1 MSRLIIRPVDARA
14 FEIAVEW
21 AAAEGWNPGL
31 NDLSAFHATD
41 PGGFL
46 MGYRDGE
53 PVSCIS
59 AVRYGLDFGFL
70 GFYIVHPDHRG
81 TGVGIATW
89 EAGMALLADRT
100 IGLDGVVDQQQNY
113 RKSGFELTGRNVRYR
128 GRPNNVENRP
138 GTARALSSADISA
151 IVGYDRNFFPAPREN
166 FVRRWCEPRASGD
179 RRTVLAEDDGGITGY
194 GTIRRCRSG
203 YKIGPLFA
211 DSDPIASDL
220 FRALCGL
227 IVAGEDVS
235 LDTPQENHRATRL
248 AESAGLVPV
257 FETARMY
264 KGTGPE
270 LPTTN
275 IYGITA
281 FELG

>member
-1 MSRLIIRPVDARA
+1 MSDLIIRPVDARA

-21 AAAEGWNPGL
+21 AAMEGWNPGL
-31 NDLSAFHATD
+31 NDLPVFHAAD

-59 AVRYGLDFGFL
+59 VVRYGIDFGFL

-89 EAGMALLADRT
+89 KAGMARLADRT
-100 IGLDGVVDQQQNY
+100 VGLDGVVDQQQNY
-113 RKSGFELTGRNVRYR
+113 RKSGFELAGRNVRYR
-128 GRPNNVENRP
+128 GRPHDVENRP
-138 GTARALSSADISA
+138 GAVRAFASADIGA
-151 IVGYDRNFFPAPREN
+151 IVDYDRKFFPAPREN
-166 FVRRWCEPRASGD
+166 FVRRWCEPHVMGD
-179 RRTVLAEDDGGITGY
+179 RQTILAEDDGRIIGY

-227 IVAGEDVS
+227 IEAGEDVS
-235 LDTPQENHRATRL
+235 LDTPQENQAATRL
-248 AESAGLVPV
+248 AEGAGLEPV

-264 KGTGPE
+264 KGTRPV
-270 LPTTN
+270 LPTAKT
-275 IYGITA
+275 YGITT